1 VSRITVYASLFVV
14 LANAAFPISLI
25 FHKVKLVN
33 AFHKNA
39 CSQIMV
45 PSAGATSPEM
55 FTVVNC
61 HAIANACV
69 SIYDTDQRLTVCKL
83 LA

>member
-1 VSRITVYASLFVV
+1 
-14 LANAAFPISLI
+14 
-25 FHKVKLVN
+25 
-33 AFHKNA
+33 
-39 CSQIMV
+39 MV
-45 PSAGATSPEM
+45 PSAGAAGPEM